1 VRIGTLVVAAVSPV
15 QVALVAVGVALLV
28 FASVDLWRNHGYST
42 ADKVG
47 WQLVVGGL
55 SLGPLVSLGDGWFL
69 SFPLGALAYLLLAKH
84 GPVRRRSTTEATV
97 GADRPTTVGGTD
109 R

>member
-1 VRIGTLVVAAVSPV
+1 MSPCSCSPRWTCG
-15 QVALVAVGVALLV
+15 A
-28 FASVDLWRNHGYST
+28 NHAYST

-47 WQLVVGGL
+47 WQLAIGGL
-55 SLGPLVSLGDGWFL
+55 TVGPLVSLGDGWFL

-97 GADRPTTVGGTD
+97 GAKRPTTVGGTD

>member
-1 VRIGTLVVAAVSPV
+1 VRIGLVVVSPV
-15 QVALVAVGVALLV
+15 QVTLVAVGVALLV
-28 FASVDLWRNHGYST
+28 FASVDLWRNHAYST

-55 SLGPLVSLGDGWFL
+55 SVGPLVSLGDGWFL
-69 SFPLGALAYLLLAKH
+69 GFPLGASAYLFLAKH
-84 GPVRRRSTTEATV
+84 GPVRRWSAT
-97 GADRPTTVGGTD
+97 GATSDADGPSAVGGPE